1 MTRPAIRIPEPYE
14 GKIRFNSA
22 GWQQYRIVEGK
33 GRWVPYQ
40 PSERGRAA

>member
-22 GWQQYRIVEGK
+22 GWQQYRD
-33 GRWVPYQ
+33 GRWLPYQ
-40 PSERGRAA
+40 PEQRGRAA